1 MIVEQVSE
9 SVQPAITA
17 LSITPQSPSILIN
30 QNAQLKAV
38 ASYANE
44 STTDITSTAEWTS
57 SAPAVA
63 SVDGPGLL
71 TCQGAGISLVSAL
84 LGGVTAE
91 TSLTC
96 STPQITDIHLSSTTT
111 VIRSESP
118 YQYQML
124 ADYPNGVTTDV
135 SANTSWVTDPSIA
148 SISANGLV
156 LCNHPGD
163 TTVSG
168 TYSGMTAQSSFTCVL
183 HSITPNPGFVESA
196 KTFDGPFASWTDVKA
211 VFGAKGD
218 GVTDDT
224 AALQA
229 ALNSLSNSTPVL
241 WIPHGTYLITGTLN
255 AIGNTNITILGE
267 DPLTTTIVWD
277 GPQGGTMFVLNGVD
291 GLNLGRITWDGRGAT
306 GIDLEILWD
315 GVNYSYPTRNLIHDS
330 RFYNSAVGFLT
341 GWGGGESGELT
352 LDRVHFDH
360 NSAAGIN
367 NQGTLNF
374 NVIDSLF
381 TDNAIGMVNADAQS
395 TITNSVFVRSTITD
409 IGAGSISIRNNLSVD
424 SQQFYSHGATGAVGN
439 NIVQGNTIIHPGSDP
454 MVNGMPGALILADN
468 QFVDVDP
475 SFHIMG
481 ISGAPR
487 YFLSVGNSYS
497 VPQPYGPFDGQ
508 CNGVGVYTSVDE
520 ATRTTDPLLSLT
532 IPTEIYIPPFSH
544 RPVFE
549 VPAPVPGVSGSSD
562 GDVIQKA
569 INAAVAVGGIVHLPV
584 GNFNIYQTLTIPPN
598 ASVGILGD
606 GLLSQLQASTSL
618 QGPIL
623 SIYGKSVQLEDLGFY
638 TYSSSSSTDQIELHE
653 SDTPNTR
660 IICDECSGGSTNGLE
675 VDGIDDAA
683 IEFTAA
689 NTGGTTAPAGT
700 YSWPQLIHGGI
711 ARQNGIQTLG
721 SVVEYMSGTGGYQV
735 DLGGH
740 LLIEDGRDED
750 HDSGLGH
757 TMFVLAGDGSVTHQG
772 GSISNPLQGSP
783 PVMVL
788 NGYKGRL
795 SLLGLSID
803 SYVSVDAASTANVFL
818 GAVTQD
824 NQINPI
830 NPVSSSGTGASIT
843 DISVSTSNGSYG
855 TLINLPDTPTTPSYI
870 EQMMAMSRTQFLF
883 PRKPISFDSTNVKMT
898 RIINQVNYGGVGI
911 RIMDSVAS
919 RIVGSYLIGAANG
932 GVTPLQLA
940 CGSGEI
946 SMAGTWTLQDGGDG
960 FYGLL
965 SMGTILSEEVTAHGN
980 GDGVA
985 MVSAMSSA
993 RDRWIITQIGDGS
1006 VKIKN
1011 RATGNV
1017 LTQSNT
1023 GCAYAA
1029 SDTGALNQQW
1039 LVGGTSAA
1047 SSPIQQYVPTVTS
1060 ISPAAGGTP
1069 GGTSVTITGW
1079 GFTGA
1084 TAVAFG
1090 LTPAGSFT
1098 VVSDTSITA
1107 VSPAGTIGTT
1117 VDVTVTNSLGTSAT
1131 GTFDKFIYNSN
1142 SWNNTSW
1149 PLGQQI
1155 TINPAL
1161 VGGGIEDETN
1171 FPVLISLS
1179 GLSNINAN
1187 GSDIRFTASD
1197 GVTLLPREIE
1207 SYAGGTLT
1215 AWVNIPTISHTTS
1228 TSIYM
1233 YYGNPA
1239 ATEPAADSTYG
1250 SQNVWTNGYAGVW
1263 HTNDNNGTLNI
1274 NDSTANENNGRNN
1287 GSVATTTGPIDGAAA
1302 FINQTGSAVISTSLD
1317 AQPSAI
1323 PQTTWSAW
1331 VYFNSNSGNASIM
1344 SDDVGGYGRDIESTR
1359 GGDGNYHIFY
1369 GANNWA
1375 PTSAPLNQ
1383 WQLISLV
1390 YASNN
1395 VYFYRDGVQY
1405 TLGIAPTSPPSNT
1418 DFNFGGGATGVING
1432 LITEIHVSSV
1442 VRSAGWNSTEYQNQ
1456 SSPSTFYTVSPTMAQ
1471 RIATSSPTVS
1481 SISPT
1486 VGNILGGTSVTIT
1499 GTGFTRT
1506 TAVNFGATPAVSFIV
1521 ASDISITA
1529 IAPVGTGTVD
1539 VTVVNSLGTSATS
1552 STDQFTYY
1560 ATPVITGLSAVSGST
1575 LGGTSVTITGS
1586 GFTGTT
1592 AVDFGSTPAASS
1604 TASGNTSITAV
1615 SPAGTA
1621 GIVDIT
1627 VINPVGTSV
1636 TGLADLFTYS
1646 AVSSTPAFTASSSQI
1661 IGVNAISSMGFSTL
1675 PYFKADG
1682 TDYYDSSSHDPTG
1695 DNGDF
1700 GHDLYQD
1707 PSNGDNVLLDVKGP
1721 GEIDGIWF
1729 TNYSPT
1735 APLYIYFDGS
1745 STPAVNTT
1753 LGNLLDGANAPF
1765 VQPLVGYSN
1774 ASDTDDGMGRSGY
1787 FMDLPME
1794 FAKSVKVEMTGGVGY
1809 YNIYYRTF
1817 ATSTGVTTFDPTAT
1831 DSNYQSPSAAAALW
1845 SNTTVDP
1852 KSTAGNIGFSGTA
1865 SIGVWASSTIANITG
1880 VGSVNSIKF
1889 QIASS
1894 SNNDA
1899 TLDNVWVEMY
1909 FDGQAT
1915 PSYAPFDMF
1924 FAESEYGTTHALPVG
1939 KDASGTYY
1947 CYFPMP
1953 YDQSAKIVLVNQNGY
1968 AVNLAYQV
1976 QYNTAPY
1983 LGLGNSAGYFN
1994 AYYNDSSITPLVA
2007 GQNYEILNVTST
2019 KGQYVG
2025 MVYSAPYG
2033 SYLEGNTEVYVDGSL
2048 TPQIQGTGT
2057 EDWFDGAYYFQDGP
2071 FTQATHGVTIFPAS
2085 SSIYAYRFDLNDPI
2099 SFNNSITL
2107 GMLHGPVNNTGGT
2120 VSSLAYYY
2128 ALPSSGITLTDTL
2141 AVGISTAR
2149 TSHEYTVNGEVSTPT
2164 NSYYYEGEAD
2174 GYYGPLIT
2182 DTGDTMTRNTQFTMA
2197 VNPANNGVK
2206 LRRRMDYSVLNQ
2218 KAEVYVNGALVGTWY
2233 DAGQNT
2239 TLSWRDSDFEI
2250 PAILTQGQS
2259 SLNINIDYD
2268 NTGGTAW
2275 TEYDY
2280 WAYSYLDID
2289 DTPSTTT
2296 ASPGGGSSNFSRTCG
2311 SPKCYP
2317 WEKTG
2322 PGGWSQSQALQ

>member
-1 MIVEQVSE
+1 M
-9 SVQPAITA
+9 
-17 LSITPQSPSILIN
+17 
-30 QNAQLKAV
+30 
-38 ASYANE
+38 
-44 STTDITSTAEWTS
+44 
-57 SAPAVA
+57 
-63 SVDGPGLL
+63 
-71 TCQGAGISLVSAL
+71 
-84 LGGVTAE
+84 
-91 TSLTC
+91 
-96 STPQITDIHLSSTTT
+96 TT

-135 SANTSWVTDPSIA
+135 SANTSWLTDPSIA

-156 LCNHPGD
+156 LCNHPGE

-196 KTFDGPFASWTDVKA
+196 KTFDGPFASWTNIKTA
-211 VFGAKGD
+211 FGAKGD

-229 ALNSLSNSTPVL
+229 AFNSLSNSTPVL
-241 WIPHGTYLITGTLN
+241 WIPHGTYLITGTLTV
-255 AIGNTNITILGE
+255 IGNTNITILGE
-267 DPLTTTIVWD
+267 DPLTTTIVWG
-277 GPQGGTMFVLNGVD
+277 GPQGGTMFVLNGVE

-306 GIDLEILWD
+306 SVAVEIMWD
-315 GVNYSYPTRNLIHDS
+315 KVHYSYPTRSLIHDS
-330 RFYNSAVGFLT
+330 RFYNSAIGFLT
-341 GWGGGESGELT
+341 GWGGGDSGELT

-360 NSAAGIN
+360 NSTAGISN
-367 NQGTLNF
+367 VGTLNF

-381 TDNAIGMVNADAQS
+381 TDNAIGVFGYQVLGGTFNVA
-395 TITNSVFVRSTITD
+395 NSVFVRSTTSD
-409 IGAGSISIRNNLSVD
+409 ILPTSAGPFSFRNNLSVD
-424 SQQFYSHGATGAVGN
+424 SQAFFVGGFGPPS
-439 NIVQGNTIIHPGSDP
+439 NIIIQGNTISNPGSDP
-454 MVNGMPGALILADN
+454 TILTDQGPTILADN
-468 QFVDVDP
+468 QFVNLDP

-481 ISGAPR
+481 INGSPR

-497 VPQPYGPFDGQ
+497 VSQPFGPACGQ
-508 CNGVGVYTSVDE
+508 CPGVGVYTSVDE
-520 ATRTTDPLLSLT
+520 ATRATDPVLSLT
-532 IPTEIYIPPFSH
+532 VPTEIYIPPYSH

-549 VPAPVPGVSGSSD
+549 VPAGSSN
-562 GDVIQKA
+562 DVIQKA
-569 INAAVAVGGIVHLPV
+569 INAAVAVGGIVHIPA
-584 GNFNIYQTLTIPPN
+584 GIYNIYQTLTVPPN
-598 ASVGILGD
+598 ASAGILGD
-606 GLLSQLQASTSL
+606 GLLSQLQASNSL

-638 TYSSSSSTDQIELHE
+638 SYSSSSSADQIELHE
-653 SDTPNTR
+653 PDTPNTR
-660 IICDECSGGSTNGLE
+660 IICDECVIAGADLE

-683 IEFTAA
+683 IEFKVAEI
-689 NTGGTTAPAGT
+689 GEMD
-700 YSWPQLIHGGI
+700 WPQIIHGGI

-721 SVVEYMSGTGGYQV
+721 SLGEYMTSTSGYQV

-740 LLIEDGRDED
+740 LLIGDGW
-750 HDSGLGH
+750 HDAGQGS
-757 TMFVLAGDGSVTHQG
+757 TQFVLTGDGSVTQQG
-772 GSISNPLQGSP
+772 GVIYSPLSTSSP
-783 PVMVL
+783 AMSL
-788 NGYKGRL
+788 NNYKGRL
-795 SLLGLSID
+795 SLLGLITN
-803 SYVSVDAASTANVFL
+803 SYLSVDAASTANVFA
-818 GAVTQD
+818 GAVMQEFGIGT
-824 NQINPI
+824 NPLL
-830 NPVSSSGTGASIT
+830 SSGTSASIT
-843 DISVSTSNGSYG
+843 DISVSTTDALGQNVSYF
-855 TLINLPDTPTTPSYI
+855 PDTPTMLSYI
-870 EQMMAMSRTQFLF
+870 EQMMAMSRTQFLS
-883 PRKPISFDSTNVKMT
+883 PRKPISFDSTSVKMT

-919 RIVGSYLIGAANG
+919 RVVGSYLIGAANG
-932 GVTPLQLA
+932 GATPLQLA

-965 SMGTILSEEVTAHGN
+965 SMGAILSEGVTAHGN
-980 GDGVA
+980 GDGLA

-1006 VKIKN
+1006 AKIIN

-1023 GCAYAA
+1023 GCAYSA
-1029 SDTGALNQQW
+1029 SDTGTLNQQW

-1047 SSPIQQYVPTVTS
+1047 SSPMSQTVPTVTS
-1060 ISPAAGGTP
+1060 ISPAASDTS

-1079 GFTGA
+1079 GFTGS

-1090 LTPAGSFT
+1090 STPAGSFT

-1107 VSPAGTIGTT
+1107 VSPAGTTGAT

-1131 GTFDKFIYNSN
+1131 GTSDTFIYNNN

-1149 PLGQQI
+1149 PLRQQI
-1155 TINPAL
+1155 TINPAH
-1161 VGGGIEDETN
+1161 VGGGTEDETN

-1239 ATEPAADSTYG
+1239 ATEPSATSTYG
-1250 SQNVWTNGYAGVW
+1250 SQNVWNNGYAGVW
-1263 HTNDNNGTLNI
+1263 HTNDNNGTLNL
-1274 NDSTANENNGRNN
+1274 NDSTTNGNNARNN

-1302 FINQTGSAVISTSLD
+1302 FISQTGSAVIDTSLD

-1323 PQTTWSAW
+1323 SQTTWSAW
-1331 VYFNSNSGNASIM
+1331 VYFTSNSGNGSNGDASIM

-1369 GANNWA
+1369 GASNWA

-1383 WQLISLV
+1383 WQLISLA
-1390 YASNN
+1390 YASDN
-1395 VYFYRDGVQY
+1395 VYFYRNGIQY
-1405 TLGIAPTSPPSNT
+1405 TLGIAPTCPSSNT

-1432 LITEIHVSSV
+1432 LITEVHVSSV

-1481 SISPT
+1481 SISQT

-1499 GTGFTRT
+1499 GTGFAGT
-1506 TAVNFGATPAVSFIV
+1506 TAVDFGLIPAVSFIV
-1521 ASDISITA
+1521 NSSTSI
-1529 IAPVGTGTVD
+1529 IAVSPTGPTGATVD

-1560 ATPVITGLSAVSGST
+1560 ATSVITGLSAVSGST
-1575 LGGTSVTITGS
+1575 RGGTSVTITGS
-1586 GFTGTT
+1586 GFTGTN
-1592 AVDFGSTPAASS
+1592 AVDFGSTPAASF
-1604 TASGNTSITAV
+1604 TASGDTSITAV

-1636 TGLADLFTYS
+1636 TGLADQFTYS
-1646 AVSSTPAFTASSSQI
+1646 AASSTPAFTASSSQI

-1675 PYFKADG
+1675 PYFKDDG
-1682 TDYYDSSSHDPTG
+1682 TVYHDASSHDPTG
-1695 DNGDF
+1695 DNGDQ

-1707 PSNGDNVLLDVKGP
+1707 PNNGDNVLLDVKGP

-1729 TNYSPT
+1729 TNYPPT

-1753 LGNLLDGANAPF
+1753 LGNLLDGANVPF

-1774 ASDTDDGMGRSGY
+1774 ASDTDDGIGRSGY

-1794 FAKSVKVEMTGGVGY
+1794 FAKSVKVEMPGGVGY

-1817 ATSTGVTTFDPTAT
+1817 ATSTGLTTFDPTPS

-1852 KSTAGNIGFSGTA
+1852 KSTAGNIGFSDTA
-1865 SIGVWASSTIANITG
+1865 SIGAFTSSTIANITG

-1894 SNNDA
+1894 SDNDA

-1968 AVNLAYQV
+1968 AVNLVYQV

-2033 SYLEGNTEVYVDGSL
+2033 GYLEGNTEVYVDGSL
-2048 TPQIQGTGT
+2048 SPQIQGTGT
-2057 EDWFDGAYYFQDGP
+2057 DNWFNGAYYFQNGA

-2107 GMLHGPVNNTGGT
+2107 GMQHGPVNNAGGT

-2141 AVGISTAR
+2141 AVGSYTAR

-2182 DTGDTMTRNTQFTMA
+2182 DTGDTMTRNTQFTVA

-2322 PGGWSQSQALQ
+2322 PGGWSQSQTLQ